1 MAVHAERARLSA
13 LKRCLEPLL
22 GAGGIACEAAL
33 VIMMLLITAEVA
45 VRSLFNYSLQFTDE
59 LSGYLLVA
67 VTFLGISI
75 SLKEGAVFRVD
86 FLHRRLA
93 ARVRTALDLVF
104 QMLSFVFT
112 VLLDYQVI
120 RLVVS
125 SYERDV
131 TAPTLLGTPLYV
143 PQLIMPVGVSLMVLL
158 QFVGICEQ
166 LSDVFGGRRDERGAV

>member
-1 MAVHAERARLSA
+1 MMDYAERARSSS
-13 LKRCLEPLL
+13 LKRRLEPLVS
-22 GAGGIACEAAL
+22 AGGIACEAAL

-86 FLHRRLA
+86 FLYRRLA
-93 ARVRTALDLVF
+93 ARVRTALELVF
-104 QMLSFVFT
+104 QILSLIFA

-131 TAPTLLGTPLYV
+131 TAPTLLATPLYV
-143 PQLIMPVGVSLMVLL
+143 PQIVMPVGVTMMVFLL
-158 QFVGICEQ
+158 FAGICEH
-166 LSDVFGGRRDERGAV
+166 LSGVIAARGDERGAV

>member
-1 MAVHAERARLSA
+1 MVVHADRARLSS
-13 LKRCLEPLL
+13 LKRRLEPLL

-33 VIMMLLITAEVA
+33 VIMMLLIAAEVA

-86 FLHRRLA
+86 VLYRRLA
-93 ARVRTALDLVF
+93 ARVRNALELVF
-104 QMLSFVFT
+104 QMLALVFT

-120 RLVVS
+120 RLVIS

-131 TAPTLLGTPLYV
+131 TAPTLLATPLYV
-143 PQLIMPVGVSLMVLL
+143 PQIIMPVGVSLMALL
-158 QFVGICEQ
+158 QFVGICVQ
-166 LSDVFGGRRDERGAV
+166 VSDVLAGRRDERGVV

>member
-1 MAVHAERARLSA
+1 MVVHAERARLSS
-13 LKRCLEPLL
+13 LKRRLEPLL

-59 LSGYLLVA
+59 LSGYLLVV

-86 FLHRRLA
+86 FLYRRLA
-93 ARVRTALDLVF
+93 ARVRTALDFVFQVLALVF
-104 QMLSFVFT
+104 A

-131 TAPTLLGTPLYV
+131 TAPTLLATPLYV
-143 PQLIMPVGVSLMVLL
+143 PQIIMPVGVSLMVLL
-158 QFVGICEQ
+158 QFVRICEQ
-166 LSDVFGGRRDERGAV
+166 LSGLFAGRRDERSVG

>member
-1 MAVHAERARLSA
+1 MVVHAERARLFS
-13 LKRCLEPLL
+13 LKRRLEPLL

-59 LSGYLLVA
+59 LSGYLLVV
-67 VTFLGISI
+67 VTFLGI

-86 FLHRRLA
+86 FLYRRLA
-93 ARVRTALDLVF
+93 ERVRTALELVF
-104 QMLSFVFT
+104 RVLALVFA

-131 TAPTLLGTPLYV
+131 TAPTLLATPLYV
-143 PQLIMPVGVSLMVLL
+143 PQIIMPVGVSLMVLL
-158 QFVGICEQ
+158 QFVGVCEQ
-166 LSDVFGGRRDERGAV
+166 LSGLFAGRRDERSVG